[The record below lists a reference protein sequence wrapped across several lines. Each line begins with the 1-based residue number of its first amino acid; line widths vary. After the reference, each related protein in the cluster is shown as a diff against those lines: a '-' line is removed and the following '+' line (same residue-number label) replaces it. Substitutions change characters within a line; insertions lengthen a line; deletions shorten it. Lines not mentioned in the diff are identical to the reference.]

1 MNQLQ
6 IFVNPEFG
14 EVRSVLLDGEPWF
27 VGKDVADALGY
38 KNNRQAIASNVGE
51 EDKGVHS
58 VDTPSGEQVMTII
71 NESGLYS
78 LIFGSKLSRAKE
90 FKRWVTSEVLPALRK
105 TGSYSLPAV
114 PSTSLDILA
123 EQHRALGGVIQSLR
137 DQERAIR
144 AQEERITAVETAAA
158 DVDRR
163 LSEAVSVFSAPSF
176 SPDLWQEQANRAI
189 NELVETQGLNHQKYR
204 RQLYDRVDSVAGV
217 DIQARQTRMRNR
229 MKAAGATA
237 TRTKEVSKLSVIAA
251 DKKLRAVFDSI
262 LREER
267 AKLCFAAKNE

>member
-1 MNQLQ
+1 MNRLQ

-14 EVRSVLLDGEPWF
+14 EVRSVLLNGEPWF

-51 EDKGVHS
+51 EDRGVHS

-78 LIFGSKLSRAKE
+78 LIFGSKLARAKE

-105 TGSYSLPAV
+105 TGAYSLPSA
-114 PSTSLDILA
+114 PATSLDILA
-123 EQHRALGGVIQSLR
+123 EQHKALGGVIQSLR
-137 DQERAIR
+137 DQE
-144 AQEERITAVETAAA
+144 QRISAVETAAA

-189 NELVETQGLNHQKYR
+189 NELVETRGLNHQQYR
-204 RQLYDRVDSVAGV
+204 RQLYDRVDLVAGV

-262 LREER
+262 LREEK
-267 AKLCFAAKNE
+267 AKACVTSQ